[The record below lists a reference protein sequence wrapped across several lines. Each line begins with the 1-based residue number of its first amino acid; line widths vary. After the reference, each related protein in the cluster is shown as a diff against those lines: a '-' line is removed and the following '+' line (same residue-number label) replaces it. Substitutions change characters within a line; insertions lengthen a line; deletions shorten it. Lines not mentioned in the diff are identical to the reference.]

1 MEKNPLTQHNNTTTT
16 QQQPP
21 ESFSLMKITKR
32 NVKQHWNLIQG
43 KNACTCELFPS
54 KISKVIWTAEDN
66 EVWKEPF
73 S

>member
-1 MEKNPLTQHNNTTTT
+1 MEKNPLTQHNTTTT
-16 QQQPP
+16 PQQPP